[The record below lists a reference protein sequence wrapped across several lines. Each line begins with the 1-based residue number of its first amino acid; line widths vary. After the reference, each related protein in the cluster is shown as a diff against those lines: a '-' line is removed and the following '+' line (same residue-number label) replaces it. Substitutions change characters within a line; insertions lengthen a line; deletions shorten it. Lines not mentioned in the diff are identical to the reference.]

1 MKRYQ
6 RKRTKGWAKPE
17 NCIYVGRGSKYGNP
31 FQVGKHVSYD
41 WFNIFDSVD
50 TLEYITRDNIVP
62 NNKEAVRL
70 FIKYQ
75 LDKIKESDLH
85 ELMGKDI
92 MCFCKENDICHGDVY
107 IDLNRRWKTWTRI
120 GR

>member
-6 RKRTKGWAKPE
+6 RKRTKGWVKPE

-31 FQVGKHVSYD
+31 FQVGKTVDDDWMGDFDALDFNEYFIRNHVVSD
-41 WFNIFDSVD
+41 
-50 TLEYITRDNIVP
+50 
-62 NNKEAVRL
+62 NKEAVRL

-92 MCFCKENDICHGDVY
+92 MCFCKENDVCHGDIY
-107 IDLNRRWKTWTRI
+107 INLNRRLKTW
-120 GR
+120 